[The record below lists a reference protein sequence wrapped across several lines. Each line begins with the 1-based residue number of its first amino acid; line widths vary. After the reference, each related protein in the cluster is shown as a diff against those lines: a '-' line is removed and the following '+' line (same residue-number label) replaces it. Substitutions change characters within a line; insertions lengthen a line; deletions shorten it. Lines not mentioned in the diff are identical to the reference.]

1 MNNHPKK
8 TIINRRCDEPMRR
21 SKEKTHRWKCT
32 GKCKTCICGI
42 TIDQEGNEEH
52 VNPLSK
58 VFKRI
63 VEDERLSAT
72 KK

>member
-1 MNNHPKK
+1 MTTTKIVVH
-8 TIINRRCDEPMRR
+8 RRCDEPMRR

-32 GKCKTCICGI
+32 GKCKTCICCI

-58 VFKRI
+58 AFKRN
-63 VEDERLSAT
+63 ENERLSAA
-72 KK
+72 KE